1 MIIKRV
7 TYNNRVKSIKLDE
20 NTIESLADHLVGK
33 RLSVYRERVYDADGD
48 KKVTLK
54 DFVHRIKN
62 VAGVETQDRI
72 SVTTAEASQP
82 TGGTY

>member
-1 MIIKRV
+1 MIIKR
-7 TYNNRVKSIKLDE
+7 TMYNNRVKSIKLDE
-20 NTIESLADHLVGK
+20 NTIDSLADHIVGK

-62 VAGVETQDRI
+62 VAGVETQDKI
-72 SVTTAEASQP
+72 DASIPSQSS
-82 TGGTY
+82 GGSY